1 MTCWP
6 WKHCCP
12 KIKEAF
18 DETVMKRFSL
28 LLLLYLSTAVIGH
41 AKQLVTEVIPLGYRT
56 VNEVIPVVRPLVYPA
71 GSISG
76 IQGQLVVTAT
86 PQALEQVHK
95 VLAALDK
102 SPARLL
108 ISVRRGDSLTS
119 KQDSASVQGRKGNI
133 AINKGG
139 IIVESSTAGSTSTNS
154 EQDSLT
160 VKAKSNRQTADMNIT
175 QQLQVLEG
183 HEAYISTGEE
193 IPVRNR
199 SSMIGPYG
207 IYRYDTT
214 EFYPAVTGFYTIPR
228 LNGDEVFLEINTVSR
243 KHKSIRTYGNYS
255 WDGRQ
260 DATVSNVRTSITG
273 KLGEWIAIGNV
284 DQTEAIRGG
293 GIAAIERQQQASS
306 SQIYVKVEKI
316 EADIETIK

>member
-1 MTCWP
+1 MTCSP
-6 WKHCCP
+6 WNRCCP
-12 KIKEAF
+12 KNEKAF
-18 DETVMKRFSL
+18 DLTVMKRFSL
-28 LLLLYLSTAVIGH
+28 ILVLYLSTAVIGH

-56 VNEVIPVVRPLVYPA
+56 VSEVIPVIRPLVYPA

-95 VLAALDK
+95 VLASLDK

-108 ISVRRGDSLTS
+108 ISVRRGDGLTS

-133 AINKGG
+133 AIDRGG
-139 IIVESSTAGSTSTNS
+139 IIVESPTTGYPYTNP
-154 EQDSLT
+154 EQDFLS
-160 VKAKSNRQTADMNIT
+160 VKAKSNRRTVDMNIS
-175 QQLQVLEG
+175 QQVQVLEG

-199 SSMIGPYG
+199 TSMVGPDG

-243 KHKSIRTYGNYS
+243 RRNSIRTKGNYS
-255 WDGRQ
+255 RHGWQ
-260 DATVSNVRTSITG
+260 NTTVSNVRTSITG

-284 DQTEAIRGG
+284 DQTEATRGV
-293 GIAAIERQQQASS
+293 GIAAISRQQKGSS
-306 SQIYVKVEKI
+306 SQIYVKVEKV
-316 EADIETIK
+316 EADIDRTK